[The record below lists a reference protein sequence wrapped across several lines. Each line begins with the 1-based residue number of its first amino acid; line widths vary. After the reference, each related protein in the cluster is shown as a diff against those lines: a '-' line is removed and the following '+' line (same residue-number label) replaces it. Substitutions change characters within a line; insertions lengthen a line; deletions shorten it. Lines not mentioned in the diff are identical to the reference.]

1 MIFCLFR
8 YSFRQLSLLPIIL
21 SFLDL
26 FTILPP
32 QVNDLAPYVLGPG
45 RVLNYSELAHE
56 VKDL

>member
-1 MIFCLFR
+1 MIFCLFI

-32 QVNDLAPYVLGPG
+32 QVNNLPPSVLGAS

-56 VKDL
+56 V